1 MKDRLTSHANA
12 DHDGTAAD
20 FLAEKVV
27 YQEGLMIPLS
37 EDNVIPE
44 PDGEQP
50 ADLSPPPTTEKPSA
64 RPRSST
70 KRKSAKEA
78 PVLNVKKILPKN
90 LKLVSVEEE
99 STLPVPKLCHDLDR
113 VLFNPGVYAMQ
124 DPRSRVFNF
133 DPYLASIMP
142 VEEFDFDALNEYKT
156 SSKDAKLHALAV
168 KYGSKYNGSTSSM
181 TSMLSHF
188 HYLISAWRTPT
199 FDSLAQSYTPDS
211 FNFTQLTRTP
221 AATFLRYKDG
231 VYAIDADKAYDTQN
245 VLSQLGRSME
255 KLLTLPREDFE
266 KYRRT
271 ESHQLSESER
281 GQEESYHYTTMG
293 DFLMRSQLD
302 AKDARLPGSGVFDLK
317 TRAVVTVRMNVH
329 GYKAGAGYEIRKRHG
344 QWESFDREYSDM
356 IRAAFLKYSLQVRM
370 GRMDG
375 IFVAYHNTQRIF
387 GFQYISLSEMDHAIH
402 GTSSLRLGDQEFKG
416 SLSMLNDLLNRATE
430 RFPGKSLRLHVE
442 TRETK
447 IPVMYF
453 FAEPVTEEF
462 IDEVQESQKFE
473 VEQIE
478 NSVRDLSQ
486 QEREAESAE
495 EAEEVKSEVLHNED
509 ADTADELF
517 SYDPQGDAVWDE
529 MTAKVEDLMED
540 ESRGISSVKQAVQS
554 ALEETGLLRDKSSD
568 VRERYVDGLVE
579 ALAAYSTQGR
589 DGRKVSY
596 NESQASSQNELSDA
610 DTRTMSLKD
619 LIVKVAEQMDDTT
632 STEQGFDQVLAQ
644 LVAAPKKPKLA
655 DAMRPARAAE
665 ISTDTTSGEAADDKL
680 DDNAS
685 VLKQA
690 AGELSAPESDEAAEE
705 AAEGEPQQQQQPGEQ
720 SEILGLYVTVRN
732 KVNGVYVDRPS
743 SLDKHS
749 RWEIQY
755 NVGEMS
761 HERASR
767 LLVQCKSRRRK
778 VLTEDP
784 EKKAARFP
792 IMFGGKLVN
801 MSKRGVQFREKMT
814 RQEEGRSVFVAWDE
828 QPLPVENDPPRA
840 ETGNGKTE

>member
-1 MKDRLTSHANA
+1 MLRLRYAASVTRSVATREAGCRSIQLEPRRTIATAHEASGQGEQLKGGAAPEELAGDSNPETTASKTSTSKASTTKASTSKASAAETRKRRGNLPRRTSRTHSSQHAAISSHNHIANTADRAESPRNVGPFTDNRNLAASVTQLKAVPAWGGSWTSMKDRLTAGANA
-12 DHDGTAAD
+12 AHGAPTATD
-20 FLAEKVV
+20 SLAEKVV
-27 YQEGLMIPLS
+27 YQEGLVIPLS
-37 EDNVIPE
+37 EDNVIPV
-44 PDGEQP
+44 PDVEQP
-50 ADLSPPPTTEKPSA
+50 ADPSRPPTTEKLPPKP
-64 RPRSST
+64 RPST
-70 KRKSAKEA
+70 KRKSQKEA

-255 KLLTLPREDFE
+255 KLLTLPKEDFE

-281 GQEESYHYTTMG
+281 GQAESYHYTTMG

-387 GFQYISLSEMDHAIH
+387 GFQYISLLEMDHAIH
-402 GTSSLRLGDQEFKG
+402 GSNNMRVGDQEFKG
-416 SLSMLNDLLNRATE
+416 SLSMLNDLLNKATE

-442 TRETK
+442 AGR
-447 IPVMYF
+447 P
-453 FAEPVTEEF
+453 
-462 IDEVQESQKFE
+462 
-473 VEQIE
+473 
-478 NSVRDLSQ
+478 
-486 QEREAESAE
+486 
-495 EAEEVKSEVLHNED
+495 KSRSC
-509 ADTADELF
+509 T
-517 SYDPQGDAVWDE
+517 
-529 MTAKVEDLMED
+529 
-540 ESRGISSVKQAVQS
+540 SSPNRS
-554 ALEETGLLRDKSSD
+554 LR
-568 VRERYVDGLVE
+568 
-579 ALAAYSTQGR
+579 
-589 DGRKVSY
+589 
-596 NESQASSQNELSDA
+596 
-610 DTRTMSLKD
+610 
-619 LIVKVAEQMDDTT
+619 
-632 STEQGFDQVLAQ
+632 
-644 LVAAPKKPKLA
+644 
-655 DAMRPARAAE
+655 
-665 ISTDTTSGEAADDKL
+665 
-680 DDNAS
+680 
-685 VLKQA
+685 
-690 AGELSAPESDEAAEE
+690 
-705 AAEGEPQQQQQPGEQ
+705 
-720 SEILGLYVTVRN
+720 
-732 KVNGVYVDRPS
+732 S
-743 SLDKHS
+743 SLTRFK
-749 RWEIQY
+749 
-755 NVGEMS
+755 S
-761 HERASR
+761 H
-767 LLVQCKSRRRK
+767 
-778 VLTEDP
+778 
-784 EKKAARFP
+784 
-792 IMFGGKLVN
+792 
-801 MSKRGVQFREKMT
+801 
-814 RQEEGRSVFVAWDE
+814 RSM
-828 QPLPVENDPPRA
+828 
-840 ETGNGKTE
+840 K